1 MRALV
6 DMDTIQIEICTAC
19 INSCSNCTR
28 FCGHKPAWFISEDA
42 FKRAVDS
49 MVQYPKMTGIM
60 GGEPLLHPQFE
71 ELCQYALSKI
81 PKQQLGLW
89 TSLPAGYE
97 HYRETICETFEHI
110 FVNDHTRDDIY
121 HHPFLVAID
130 EVFQEDERKEMWY
143 SIDRCWAQM
152 SWSASINPHGAFF
165 CEIAASLSML
175 LDMNGGWPVEP
186 GWWWRTTKDFREQI
200 EQYCPM
206 CGGSIPLKR
215 RVSTEGVDD
224 ISPRNLER
232 IKNFSKKA
240 ASGNCK
246 VHDLKLVHPEEQEQL
261 AAYKDQWWRNR
272 VSQRYGI
279 YQSLNEQRFLTPYLL
294 KNWGRDER

>member
-1 MRALV
+1 MI
-6 DMDTIQIEICTAC
+6 D
-19 INSCSNCTR
+19 
-28 FCGHKPAWFISEDA
+28 
-42 FKRAVDS
+42 
-49 MVQYPKMTGIM
+49 YPKMVGIM
-60 GGEPLLHPQFE
+60 GGEPLLHPLFE
-71 ELCQYALSKI
+71 EFCKYALSKI
-81 PKQQLGLW
+81 PKNQLGLW
-89 TSLPAGYE
+89 TSLPKGYE
-97 HYRETICETFEHI
+97 HYREVICETFENI

-130 EVFQEDERKEMWY
+130 EVFTEDERKEMWY

-175 LDMNGGWPVEP
+175 LDMDGGWPVEP
-186 GWWWRTTKDFREQI
+186 GWWWKTTKDFKEQI

-215 RVSTEGVDD
+215 RASTEGIDD

-232 IKNFSKKA
+232 ISSFSKKVA
-240 ASGNCK
+240 DGK
-246 VHDLKLVHPEEQEQL
+246 YEVHGLKLVHPESQAPL

-272 VSQRYGI
+272 VSRRYGI
-279 YQSLNEQRFLTPYLL
+279 YQSLNEQCFLTPYLL